1 MHSNLEN
8 LTSSESF
15 KSVPEIN
22 FDSLQSFR
30 MPESLPGAAALAGK
44 NEATLLSFEGSNT
57 NSFTLFD
64 SAGETGR
71 AGSQNDDWF
80 DPKGEKGEKAQDED
94 SEHERGEDD
103 VRWVNELHGANENN
117 AESKDLKESL
127 GRIKPNELAPIL
139 NELKNLKHDDAIQ
152 FLKEKF
158 NKLAGA
164 DNGISPQELA
174 NEFEVNKDPKQ
185 RAACIYATRYF
196 DSFARAANLVTRDW
210 SGPVIETSDL
220 EKAKKPG
227 L

>member
-15 KSVPEIN
+15 KSVPDIS

-30 MPESLPGAAALAGK
+30 MPESVPGSATLSEK
-44 NEATLLSFEGSNT
+44 NEATLLSFEGPNSNGF
-57 NSFTLFD
+57 SLFD

-71 AGSQNDDWF
+71 AGSQNDDWLY
-80 DPKGEKGEKAQDED
+80 PKGEKGEKAQDED
-94 SEHERGEDD
+94 DEHERGEDD

-196 DSFARAANLVTRDW
+196 DSFAQAGNLVTRDW

>member
-1 MHSNLEN
+1 MHSNLEY
-8 LTSSESF
+8 LTSPESF

-30 MPESLPGAAALAGK
+30 MPESLPGASALAGK
-44 NEATLLSFEGSNT
+44 NEATLFSFEGSNS

-64 SAGETGR
+64 SAGETGI
-71 AGSQNDDWF
+71 AGSQNDDWL

-94 SEHERGEDD
+94 DEHERGKDD
-103 VRWVNELHGANENN
+103 VHWVNELHGANENN

-196 DSFARAANLVTRDW
+196 DAFARAANLVTRDW

>member
-15 KSVPEIN
+15 KSVPDIS

-30 MPESLPGAAALAGK
+30 MPESVPGAAALSGK
-44 NEATLLSFEGSNT
+44 NEATLLSFEGPNSNG
-57 NSFTLFD
+57 FTLFD

-94 SEHERGEDD
+94 DEHERGEDD

-196 DSFARAANLVTRDW
+196 DSFAQAGNLVTRDW
-210 SGPVIETSDL
+210 SGPTIETVDL
-220 EKAKKPG
+220 EKVKKPG